1 MNKQQGFSLI
11 ELVIVIIVVGILAA
25 TAMPRFLNITEQA
38 KKAAVEGMAGGYA
51 TAVISAR
58 AQWEAYGRPTMQGVS
73 GAVNSVDYDGS
84 EFLLT
89 KESNQDGIRMGYPY
103 ALSIDGSSK
112 PFSAMAPQDC
122 VDLLENLLQNPPRA
136 SLDQQSIPSGN
147 SVFFVSMLGSGS
159 EKACRYYQ
167 TTSVK
172 NSSGIADIT
181 TGHYFTYTP
190 ATGRVEVN
198 INN

>member
-89 KESNQDGIRMGYPY
+89 KASNQDGVRMGYPY

-147 SVFFVSMLGSGS
+147 NVFLYRCWVQAVKKLAVIIKQHRRKIVVVSRISL
-159 EKACRYYQ
+159 Q
-167 TTSVK
+167 
-172 NSSGIADIT
+172 DIILRI
-181 TGHYFTYTP
+181 HRQP
-190 ATGRVEVN
+190 AALK
-198 INN
+198 